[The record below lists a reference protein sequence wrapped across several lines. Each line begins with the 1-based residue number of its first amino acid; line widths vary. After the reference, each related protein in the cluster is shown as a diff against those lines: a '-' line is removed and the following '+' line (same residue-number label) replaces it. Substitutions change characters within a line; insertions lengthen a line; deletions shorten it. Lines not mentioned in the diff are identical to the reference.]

1 MPVHLAMYILA
12 VDAFQIKEEV
22 RQNAPSYFK
31 EKHSSAFSLNGL
43 KALFPKLHF
52 QYFPHI
58 IFHLRREHSSRLRT
72 YTLYKTPLNTKTYQ
86 YEVIQ

>member
-52 QYFPHI
+52 QYFLHI
-58 IFHLRREHSSRLRT
+58 ISIYIENIQADSALIH
-72 YTLYKTPLNTKTYQ
+72 YIKPL
-86 YEVIQ
+86 